1 MKKFLVLVFLLFTL
15 LSYSQVNKIDNK
27 PTINIEQSKYFN
39 VRDLGSFIGN
49 TKTNIFYC
57 DIRKDN
63 LFLRVFNDKLE
74 LIDNKKHKLPK
85 RYQNLEVIQIK
96 KVDNKLVLISK
107 FDNKKIE
114 KTIIFKESFD
124 FNSIKSE
131 EDFKKIHMLDYI
143 PDRNNENVW
152 KSLSHLENG
161 FRIDFM
167 GKNIPG
173 EWNMEIYKS
182 GNNLGKV
189 SLDISKI
196 DGKISKLESLT
207 SYNNDNE
214 LVIITKD
221 YKNISEY
228 RDVYLVNYNNYKE
241 KVKTEIEKPNYSFT
255 ISFINLLAT
264 EASNQIIKQVA
275 ITASNKDFIK
285 SLNIS
290 YLKDDK
296 FLLTGALSKNSS
308 SNANALFSK
317 IISLEKIEDN
327 MIIEDKYEF
336 TNDFITQGMSD
347 DEIIDMNLNK
357 SKGLPYDYYNY
368 KQINLLKTKNAYIS
382 VIEKVNNYITYENSG
397 YENTSVEYTVRNRYY
412 SDLFLM
418 YLSDEGSVKDVIK
431 IPKRQVIVR
440 YSDIAPSSCEVKITD
455 NNTLILIPD
464 HQSKYANYWRRL
476 KVYVI
481 DNNTGT
487 IKERELVLGKNI
499 DKANFEFAKMWLDD
513 YNTIVEAINE
523 KETKVKIVK
532 FGLNDLLENK

>member
-1 MKKFLVLVFLLFTL
+1 
-15 LSYSQVNKIDNK
+15 
-27 PTINIEQSKYFN
+27 
-39 VRDLGSFIGN
+39 
-49 TKTNIFYC
+49 
-57 DIRKDN
+57 
-63 LFLRVFNDKLE
+63 
-74 LIDNKKHKLPK
+74 
-85 RYQNLEVIQIK
+85 
-96 KVDNKLVLISK
+96 
-107 FDNKKIE
+107 
-114 KTIIFKESFD
+114 
-124 FNSIKSE
+124 
-131 EDFKKIHMLDYI
+131 MLDYM
-143 PDRNNENVW
+143 PDRDNDNIW
-152 KSLSHLENG
+152 KSISHLENG

-173 EWNMEIYKS
+173 EWKMEVYKS
-182 GNNLGKV
+182 GNNLGKI

-264 EASNQIIKQVA
+264 EASNQIIKQIA
-275 ITASNKDFIK
+275 ITTTNKDFIK
-285 SLNIS
+285 SVNIS

-317 IISLEKIEDN
+317 IISLKKIEDN
-327 MIIEDKYEF
+327 VIIEDKYEF

-357 SKGLPYDYYNY
+357 SKGLPFDYYNY

-418 YLSDEGSVKDVIK
+418 YLSEEGSVRDVIK

-440 YSDIAPSSCEVKITD
+440 YSDITPSSCEVKITD

-476 KVYVI
+476 KVLVI

-487 IKERELVLGKNI
+487 IKERELVLGKII
-499 DKANFEFAKMWLDD
+499 DKANFEFANLWLDD
-513 YNTIVEAINE
+513 YNAIVEASNQ
-523 KETKVKIVK
+523 KETKVKLIK
-532 FGLNDLLENK
+532 FELKNFIGNK